1 AYGNGPAA
9 QEYTK
14 AIGYEM
20 MKLVEA
26 SRGRAFLLFSSKR
39 MLDEVFEIF
48 QRELPVHLK
57 FPLLRQGDLTR
68 LELVRSFREREGAVL
83 FGLKSFWEGVD
94 IAGEALSLVVI
105 DKLPFDPP
113 DDPVHEARV
122 AQMKAAGENW
132 FGIYVLPQTVLR
144 LKQGLGRLLRSH
156 EDSGVMAILDTR
168 LHTKGYGKQ
177 IVQALPPA
185 RRAFNLASVTQFF
198 SQPNSSE
205 DAPF

>member
-1 AYGNGPAA
+1 MAA

-14 AIGYEM
+14 AIGREM

-26 SRGRAFLLFSSKR
+26 SRGRAFLLFSSRR
-39 MLDEVFEIF
+39 MLDEVFDLF
-48 QRELPVHLK
+48 MRELPAHLT
-57 FPLLRQGDLTR
+57 FPLLRQGDMTR
-68 LELVRSFREREGAVL
+68 MELVRSFREREGAVL

-122 AQMKAAGENW
+122 ARMKADGENW
-132 FGIYVLPQTVLR
+132 FGTFVLPQTVLR

-156 EDSGVMAILDTR
+156 TDRGVMAILDTR
-168 LHTKGYGKQ
+168 LYSKSYGKQ

-185 RRAFNLASVTQFF
+185 RRAFTMESVIRFF
-198 SQPNSSE
+198 AEPDE
-205 DAPF
+205 DEAPF